1 MPLNPDQQAIKDFGN
16 AVWGDEPWHGRLA
29 RITGVSRS
37 YISQIVR
44 GDKPSS
50 RIVDDG
56 IRLGF
61 RQEISRMRAALT
73 AYEKYM
79 RDHYREGDDR

>member
-1 MPLNPDQQAIKDFGN
+1 MPLDPDQSALKKLGN

-44 GDKPSS
+44 GDKTVSDA
-50 RIVDDG
+50 VKTAVAAG
-56 IRLGF
+56 IR
-61 RQEISRMRAALT
+61 REIKRLRAALH
-73 AYEKYM
+73 AYEN
-79 RDHYREGDDR
+79 RSHDR